1 MQVPTF
7 TVKPEE
13 QTNNYGRFAF
23 EPLPSGFGHTLGNT
37 LRRILLSNLKG
48 AAITRVKVEGIKHK
62 FSSLEGMSED
72 MVDILLNLKQV
83 KLAYDQEEPA
93 TAKLSAKGPKIVK
106 AGDIQFPPNVKL
118 VNPDQV
124 IAHLNKGATLNMEIQ
139 IEAGYGYSP
148 ATERKTELIGEIPVE
163 ALFSPVERVAYTIE
177 QTRVGRRTD
186 FDKLILEIYTDGS
199 QKPEDVLREAAKIA
213 VGYFQ
218 QIYEP
223 REVEASLES
232 SSALTAGNQANQE
245 EYSLTI
251 EELGIPTRI
260 ANALEKAG
268 YVTVNDLAKASLDD
282 LKSVKN
288 LGAKSIQIVQEILTE
303 KGINLA

>member
-1 MQVPTF
+1 MQAPTF
-7 TVKPEE
+7 TVTADQ
-13 QTNNYGRFAF
+13 QTANYGRFIF
-23 EPLPSGFGHTLGNT
+23 EPLPSGFGHTLGNA

-48 AAITRVKVEGIKHK
+48 AAITKVKIEGVKHK

-72 MVDILLNLKQV
+72 VIDLLLNLKQV
-83 KLAYDQEEPA
+83 KLAYNQDEPA
-93 TAKLSAKGPKIVK
+93 TAKLAVKGPKVVK
-106 AGDIQFPPNVKL
+106 AGDIQFPPQVKL
-118 VNPDQV
+118 VNSDQV
-124 IAHLNKGATLNMEIQ
+124 IAHLNKGASLNLDLQ
-139 IEAGYGYSP
+139 IETGYGYSP

-199 QKPEDVLREAAKIA
+199 QKPEDVLHEAAKIA

-223 REVEASLES
+223 REVDPSLEET
-232 SSALTAGNQANQE
+232 SALSAGNQANQE

-268 YVTVNDLAKASLDD
+268 YVTVNDLTQASLAD

-288 LGAKSIQIVQEILTE
+288 LGTKSIQIVQEILTE